1 MHSSFKVLACI
12 LLCTQLGWSQEKV
25 KDTTHTRNEFSKT
38 FFEIAYTQPVS
49 YGDNFINK
57 GYDLS
62 GTIDVGITTAFYY
75 NTTLHFDVN
84 IASGDV
90 TRPDLVGNIRSA
102 IFTRISGGIGYP
114 LDITDKLQFIPSLHI
129 GYLKIG
135 QNGFDGEFRDDGVFL
150 APEVAFYYA
159 VFGWIDISLGARNYF
174 DFIRIDAPSDV
185 RSFFNNAQSVYPYI
199 GLRFL
204 LDKV

>member
-1 MHSSFKVLACI
+1 MHLNFKILCCV
-12 LLCTQLGWSQEKV
+12 LLCAQLGWSQEKN
-25 KDTTHTRNEFSKT
+25 KPSIKREFSET
-38 FFEIAYTQPVS
+38 FFEIGYAQPLF

-62 GTIDVGITTAFYY
+62 GTVDLGITTAFLY

-102 IFTRISGGIGYP
+102 VFTRVSTGIGYP
-114 LDITDKLQFIPSLHI
+114 LGVVDKLQFVPSLHI

-135 QNGFDGEFRDDGVFL
+135 QNGFDGEFRDDGVFV
-150 APEVAFYYA
+150 AVEAAFYYK
-159 VFGWIDISLGARNYF
+159 VFDWIDISLGAKNHF
-174 DFIRIDAPSDV
+174 DFLRIEAPSGTA
-185 RSFFNNAQSVYPYI
+185 SFFNNAQSVYPFI
-199 GLRFL
+199 GVRFL
-204 LDKV
+204 VDK